1 MGGWGAEEFALG
13 SGKKAHIAEEIS
25 SRTASGAI
33 KSVICGGNFAINEVA
48 GPQFAD
54 ANEEPAI

>member
-1 MGGWGAEEFALG
+1 M
-13 SGKKAHIAEEIS
+13 
-25 SRTASGAI
+25 RTNLNL
-33 KSVICGGNFAINEVA
+33 KSAYRGGNFLPNEVA